1 MIRKLSDRVRG
12 QRGQAL
18 IEFAFV
24 LPLIIV
30 FLFSIVDFGIAID
43 RRIVLQHAVRE
54 GARKAAVT
62 SDMTAIV
69 DTTVDQSQGLLES
82 ADVSVCYEDTDGN
95 GNPGDSGDNVR
106 VSATFTYDFT
116 VAITEVFNA
125 FGASLPS
132 GITMTP
138 TADMRLENTVP
149 GAPPCAFI
157 PVPTVSPP

>member
-1 MIRKLSDRVRG
+1 ML
-12 QRGQAL
+12 
-18 IEFAFV
+18 EFVFV
-24 LPLIIV
+24 LPLILV

-69 DTTVDQSQGLLES
+69 DTTVDQSQGLLAP

-106 VSATFTYDFT
+106 VSATFTYNFT

-125 FGASLPS
+125 LGASLPS

-138 TADMRLENTVP
+138 SADMRLENSVF

-157 PVPTVSPP
+157 PVPTVTPP